1 LPVVDQLAAEYADR
15 VAFVAPAWKG
25 TADATAERAD
35 ELMTSGVIQ
44 WGLDVEEQVFA
55 AYGVPYQPVTVL
67 IGADDTIVD
76 SWAGALA
83 EDELRARI
91 EALLE
96 A

>member
-1 LPVVDQLAAEYADR
+1 M
-15 VAFVAPAWKG
+15 APAWKG